1 MKRNQ
6 IRGRVVDVVFQ
17 QDRFKVTL
25 DNGLYFYLKDEP
37 KVGQMLEIKVKLE
50 CLQ

>member
-1 MKRNQ
+1 
-6 IRGRVVDVVFQ
+6 VLDVVFQ

-25 DNGLYFYLKDEP
+25 DNGLYFYLKEEM
-37 KVGQMLEIKVKLE
+37 KIGRMLDIKVKLE